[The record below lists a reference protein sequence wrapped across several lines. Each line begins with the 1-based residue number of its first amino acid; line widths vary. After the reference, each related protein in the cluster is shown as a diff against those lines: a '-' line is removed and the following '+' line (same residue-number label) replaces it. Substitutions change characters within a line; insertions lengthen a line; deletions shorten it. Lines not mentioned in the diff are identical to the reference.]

1 MEKKTK
7 LSLMLVVGVAS
18 LGVLASCNSFCSPLD
33 TSNFRYGYDPI
44 NTTFYTSKD
53 DIYDSILESFNNTS
67 NIDTTKVKKE
77 NLVLTNDQGSFSY
90 SDDVLKFE
98 DNLIKEYNSSLYSV
112 NAGKIEIKKA
122 TNDEKEENKSDIS
135 FYVGINSFTAE
146 MFNSVTQGTYSFT
159 LPGYKVFDYMDS
171 YLLEEIVSTA
181 KVENV
186 SSLTYEK
193 LYGYSSSELKTYKNE
208 TNSSEKDKLL
218 KTMQKERESSL
229 LANYGYLKHYTLTT
243 DEKGNEKVDYT
254 LKIKKWNNQIATELE
269 GYNYKI
275 MSSNYLARYETLLSS
290 KVGSVKTCISINDGY
305 YGNISSDPLNATIKI
320 EGKAS
325 DFWGDWGKAFTQHGF
340 LEGLLVYPI
349 GTFVENLSHSFGMNG
364 WGQIAALCLV
374 TIVVRLLFMFI
385 TFPSTLSQAKMQEL
399 QPEIAKLNQKYP
411 NSQTNQYDKQRLA
424 QATMALYKKNKVHP
438 YRSMLVLIIQFP
450 LFICVW
456 NALQGSASLATDSV
470 LGLNLSASI
479 WNTLSS
485 FSGWPSN
492 PGWWT
497 ALVLILLMSAAQIG
511 AMLLPNLL
519 TKKRNKNIA
528 KLNKSEAQ
536 DQTQKQMKIMQ
547 YVMTGFIIIMGFTLP
562 AAMGVYWLI
571 GALFSMFQSLLMH
584 FLVLKRFKKK
594 D

>member
-1 MEKKTK
+1 MKKKTK
-7 LSLMLVVGVAS
+7 LSLMLGIGVAS
-18 LGVLASCNSFCSPLD
+18 LGVLASCNSFCSALD

-53 DIYDSILESFNNTS
+53 DIYETILDSFNKTS
-67 NIDTTKVKKE
+67 NIDTTKVTKE
-77 NLVLTNDQGSFSY
+77 NLVLENDQGSFSY
-90 SDDVLKFE
+90 SNDVSKFE
-98 DNLIKEYNSSLYSV
+98 ENLINEYNSSLFSI
-112 NAGKIEIKKA
+112 NAGKIKIEKA
-122 TNDEKEENKSDIS
+122 TNEEKEESRSDVS

-146 MFNSVTQGTYSFT
+146 MFNNITSGSYYVTQ
-159 LPGYKVFDYMDS
+159 PGYKVFDYIDK
-171 YLLEEIVSTA
+171 YLLEEICSTA
-181 KVENV
+181 NV
-186 SSLTYEK
+186 GSISLLSYEK
-193 LYGYSSSELKTYKNE
+193 LYGYSSSELKTYKSLSNSDE
-208 TNSSEKDKLL
+208 KTNLL

-254 LKIKKWNNQIATELE
+254 AKIKKWNNQIAIET
-269 GYNYKI
+269 GNNYSI
-275 MSSNYLARYETLLSS
+275 MSVNYLEKYETLLAS
-290 KVGSVKTCISINDGY
+290 KVGSVKTCISVSDGF
-305 YGNISSDPLNATIKI
+305 YGNISTDPLNTTVKI

-325 DFWGDWGKAFTQHGF
+325 DFWSDWGKAFSEHGF

-364 WGQIAALCLV
+364 WGQIAALIVV
-374 TIVVRLLFMFI
+374 TVVVRLLFMFI
-385 TFPSTLSQAKMQEL
+385 TFPSTLSQSKMQEL

-424 QATMALYKKNKVHP
+424 QATMALYKKNNVHP
-438 YRSMLVLIIQFP
+438 YRSMIVLVIQFP

-485 FSGWPSN
+485 FAGWPSN

-497 ALVLILLMSAAQIG
+497 ALVLIILMSTAQIG

-519 TKKRNKNIA
+519 TKKRNKNIT
-528 KLNKSEAQ
+528 KLNKSSTQ

-584 FLVLKRFKKK
+584 FIVLKRFKKNN
-594 D
+594 